1 MIFHFKKMI
10 FTIVYRTDCR
20 GTEVESI
27 EIIYKTNTVV
37 QVTDDGVWTRIT
49 VVRMRRGQIL
59 ARYKVE
65 LTSTYCEDLRCLQGF

>member
-10 FTIVYRTDCR
+10 LTIVYRTDCK

-49 VVRMRRGQIL
+49 VVMMRRGQIL
-59 ARYKVE
+59 DIR
-65 LTSTYCEDLRCLQGF
+65 